1 MTQQHRQNHATWECK
16 YHVVFIP
23 KYRKR
28 TIFGVIK
35 KRLGDVFHEL
45 ARRRESKI
53 EEGHLMPD
61 HVHMLISI
69 PPKYS
74 VAQVIGFM
82 KGKSSIWIAQNVE
95 RKARNFTGHK
105 FWARGY
111 FVSTVGRDEEM
122 IEPQNEM
129 HRERKSHQRYE
140 QIVATVVDE
149 HGLTEATDV
158 VTLGSKLQDD
168 LGMDEV
174 DQMEVLFRAE
184 ERFSIVL
191 PDNDIGPS
199 STMGDIVARI
209 AERLGEN
216 EGRSSRVEAIQAA

>member
-1 MTQQHRQNHATWECK
+1 MQARYAIWHTVKALDQQYMEAQLARAGTPSPRVIRKGHTYRIVVSDLLHGRPDRSEASLSEFYAWLGEKKEHAHSPC
-16 YHVVFIP
+16 
-23 KYRKR
+23 
-28 TIFGVIK
+28 
-35 KRLGDVFHEL
+35 GDDLHDKASSEL
-45 ARRRESKI
+45 AGLKN
-53 EEGHLMPD
+53 
-61 HVHMLISI
+61 
-69 PPKYS
+69 
-74 VAQVIGFM
+74 
-82 KGKSSIWIAQNVE
+82 KGAEMQFVGIDTRTLKG
-95 RKARNFTGHK
+95 RKGITRAEF
-105 FWARGY
+105 ASA
-111 FVSTVGRDEEM
+111 V
-122 IEPQNEM
+122 
-129 HRERKSHQRYE
+129 E